1 MKITGKK
8 KQMQEYIEEKEKNDL
23 IYVCPK
29 CFGYAPC
36 WCGNK
41 EYIGMWEF
49 VYKAFLSCKPSI

>member
-1 MKITGKK
+1 
-8 KQMQEYIEEKEKNDL
+8 MQEDIEEKEKNDL